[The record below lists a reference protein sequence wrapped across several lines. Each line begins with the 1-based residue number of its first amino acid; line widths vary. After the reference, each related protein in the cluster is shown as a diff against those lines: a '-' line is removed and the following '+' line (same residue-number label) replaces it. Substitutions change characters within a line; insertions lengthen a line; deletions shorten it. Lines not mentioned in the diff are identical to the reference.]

1 MSTTAT
7 TPSALAV
14 RALQREDIAAA
25 VDIDAAYSGR
35 TRRAYFDRRLS
46 AALRQPELH
55 VQFAIDEG
63 GSLAGYALARVLE
76 GEFGRS
82 RPALRLEAIGVRDPA
97 QKRGIGR
104 ALHAAL
110 EQAARK
116 RSIAEMR
123 TAASWRNTAM
133 LGFLGRLGY
142 ALAPALVLE
151 CPVHGAP
158 LGAAE
163 APVASPKR
171 ETPGDANDYSAP
183 AANDYEPL
191 ARDRA
196 EVRLLQ
202 GKDVED
208 VIRIDRHVTGTE
220 RRDYMQHALDEALRD
235 SAIRISLAARKD
247 GVLAGF
253 VMARADLGDFGRAEP
268 AAVLD
273 TIGVDPGFAH
283 GGIGRALLSQ
293 LFVNLQALRME
304 RVETMVA
311 ADNLELLRFFYGVGF
326 QPAQRLALLKPLQP
340 A

>member
-1 MSTTAT
+1 MSAT
-7 TPSALAV
+7 TKTPAGLGV
-14 RALQREDIAAA
+14 RALRREDIAAV

-55 VQFAIDEG
+55 VQLAIDEG
-63 GSLAGYALARVLE
+63 GVLAGYALARVLE

-82 RPALRLEAIGVRDPA
+82 QPGLRLEAIGVRDPS
-97 QKRGIGR
+97 QKRGLGR
-104 ALHAAL
+104 ALHTAL

-142 ALAPALVLE
+142 SLAPALVLE
-151 CPVHGAP
+151 CHVQGAP
-158 LGAAE
+158 LGSGEAAG
-163 APVASPKR
+163 ASSER
-171 ETPGDANDYSAP
+171 DRPGDPNDYSAP
-183 AANDYEPL
+183 AANDYERL
-191 ARDRA
+191 ARDRV

-202 GKDVED
+202 AKDLEQV
-208 VIRIDRHVTGTE
+208 VRIDRNVSGSD
-220 RRDYMQHALDEALRD
+220 RQLYMQHALDEALRD
-235 SAIRISLAARKD
+235 SAIRISLAAIKD
-247 GVLAGF
+247 GTVAGF

-268 AAVLD
+268 VAVLD
-273 TIGVDPGFAH
+273 TIDVDPGHAH

-293 LFVNLQALRME
+293 LFVNLQALRIE

-311 ADNLELLRFFYGVGF
+311 ADNLGLLRFFYGVGF
-326 QPAQRLALLKPLQP
+326 EPAQRLALVKPLG
-340 A
+340 